1 MSRSRRVAAVALV
14 ATVAVGL
21 TGCSFLGD
29 IVDGQRIT
37 TERLGVADALRVLVG
52 QLEQLEQVES
62 ASYSFDA
69 ADVSTTP
76 GVEVELA
83 TLDGDDWREVA
94 DTIEQAASADALADY
109 PVAVDL
115 SAGAVSG
122 WFDTQYGADW
132 IGEDVLATARRMG
145 ELFPDARV
153 GLSGAAESAA
163 FVSVGV
169 PGSAEE
175 LLDRVAGDA
184 AVRDVIAAL
193 DPSHIALTLG
203 APGLELSGAAVAT
216 EAADWAR
223 QVLSVPLPRSGGELS
238 SGWVQVT
245 ASGPPGDTWLGVEL
259 VGDSALGEGA
269 AWDALLD
276 LLETPVPQVN
286 GPDGCVPLQV
296 MYAWPG
302 VQGNFPSFTNGCF
315 GLEIISTDPDR
326 PSLVALREALA
337 ASGLDLEALGFT
349 LG

>member
-1 MSRSRRVAAVALV
+1 M
-14 ATVAVGL
+14 
-21 TGCSFLGD
+21 
-29 IVDGQRIT
+29 
-37 TERLGVADALRVLVG
+37 
-52 QLEQLEQVES
+52 
-62 ASYSFDA
+62 
-69 ADVSTTP
+69 
-76 GVEVELA
+76 
-83 TLDGDDWREVA
+83 
-94 DTIEQAASADALADY
+94 
-109 PVAVDL
+109 
-115 SAGAVSG
+115 
-122 WFDTQYGADW
+122 
-132 IGEDVLATARRMG
+132 
-145 ELFPDARV
+145 
-153 GLSGAAESAA
+153 
-163 FVSVGV
+163 
-169 PGSAEE
+169 
-175 LLDRVAGDA
+175 
-184 AVRDVIAAL
+184 IAAL